1 LEKGIEKRILSVD
14 ELATYV
20 NLSRATVY
28 RYMRKGTLPQPIN
41 NNARWGWDKKVV
53 DEKMDQ
59 ISGIKRSSET

>member
-14 ELATYV
+14 ELA
-20 NLSRATVY
+20 
-28 RYMRKGTLPQPIN
+28 RKGTLPQPIN